1 MKMGATIFSVVTSL
15 IGGSLGAGLIIWLCA
30 IWPHSVT
37 EIDAVLITGLS
48 AAAVGLLAVII
59 AVWGVISSRAIAR
72 RQTTFGHIA
81 TLETDGSAQEA
92 QQTFNRL
99 VRTGKLT
106 SYAQKDKEGTTEAQ
120 AILNVLNGFELISIG
135 IQRGIIEPEFYQ
147 LWYRSQ
153 VVHTWKNAQPFI
165 VALRAR
171 LDRPSLFHEFEEMA
185 RWMNKN
191 QIPHRRFWWTGI
203 I

>member
-1 MKMGATIFSVVTSL
+1 MKMGATFLVCALALFFGALGTLVVL
-15 IGGSLGAGLIIWLCA
+15 WLRA
-30 IWPHSVT
+30 ILPVPVT
-37 EIDAVLITGLS
+37 ETESVLITGFAAS
-48 AAAVGLLAVII
+48 AIGFFAVVI
-59 AVWGVISSRAIAR
+59 AVWGVISARAIAR
-72 RQTTFGHIA
+72 RQTTFQHIA
-81 TLETDGSAQEA
+81 TLETDGSAQES
-92 QQTFNRL
+92 QQIFNKI
-99 VRTGKLT
+99 VRDGKLVD
-106 SYAQKDKEGTTEAQ
+106 YAAADKVGTPEAQ

-153 VVHTWKNAQPFI
+153 VAYTWKNAQGYI

-185 RWMNKN
+185 RWMNDN